1 MSLQSSYSPMFGTLL
16 DSACKAPSTIA
27 ETVLDSVPPTTVAR
41 TVLDSAPPTMAG
53 TFLANLP
60 HPPAAGT
67 MLDLVFYN
75 SAQESCVATFLS
87 IHQALCR
94 QLEASKYS

>member
-16 DSACKAPSTIA
+16 DSACKAP
-27 ETVLDSVPPTTVAR
+27 PTTVAR
-41 TVLDSAPPTMAG
+41 TVLHSAPPTMAG
-53 TFLANLP
+53 TVLAKLP

-67 MLDLVFYN
+67 MLDLVFEK
-75 SAQESCVATFLS
+75 SVQESCVAFFLF